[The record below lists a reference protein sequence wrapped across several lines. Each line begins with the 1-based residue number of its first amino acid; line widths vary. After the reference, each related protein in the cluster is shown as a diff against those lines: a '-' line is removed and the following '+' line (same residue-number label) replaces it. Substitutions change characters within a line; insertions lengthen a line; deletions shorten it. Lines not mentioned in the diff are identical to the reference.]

1 MCGIRCNSISI
12 ASADFTPHLPTQHIP
27 PFRFRAPLYCNARPS
42 PFSPPQL
49 VFRLAC
55 SLKFPTLLADL
66 FFLLDFKGSGR
77 LRSHA
82 PWGWKAQSCTL
93 HHNAFR
99 FSVNLTSGTIFSNG
113 SPTLNVVGSKSL
125 HVNIKCCGFDVAA
138 CFFPWLGHFGFSRT
152 AETAKSCIV
161 QLQILGLVDPQRVQV
176 LWARHALL
184 MT

>member
-1 MCGIRCNSISI
+1 MSGIRCNSISI
-12 ASADFTPHLPTQHIP
+12 ASADFTPHPPMQHIP
-27 PFRFRAPLYCNARPS
+27 PFRFRAPLYCNARPG

-66 FFLLDFKGSGR
+66 FFLLDFTGSGR

-125 HVNIKCCGFDVAA
+125 HVNIKCCGFDVAP
-138 CFFPWLGHFGFSRT
+138 CFF
-152 AETAKSCIV
+152 
-161 QLQILGLVDPQRVQV
+161 LGLAISASVEPLRQLSHV
-176 LWARHALL
+176 LCSCRSLGLWTPSVFKFYGLDTRCL
-184 MT
+184 